1 VEAVRWLRRWSQA
14 FDEWLEERKRSYT
27 ASTTKQAMLTWRR
40 RLRQCCKMPWEMGRE
55 DIERHAAWMKEEGY
69 SAAR

>member
-1 VEAVRWLRRWSQA
+1 
-14 FDEWLEERKRSYT
+14 
-27 ASTTKQAMLTWRR
+27 MLTWRR